1 MSKINQYGRPYVTFD
16 VENKEHRKIFH
27 DIVKHNNFGRAPV
40 RFWLENEQNNLMN
53 QIKVDL
59 VNYYIAKEFGSLTL
73 KESEKMPSSGTRTR
87 PNPMYKMCN
96 KKTRAK
102 LTPLVES
109 CES

>member
-16 VENKEHRKIFH
+16 VENAEHRKIFH
-27 DIVKHNNFGRAPV
+27 DIVKYNNFGRAPI

-59 VNYYIAKEFGSLTL
+59 VNYYITREFGPL
-73 KESEKMPSSGTRTR
+73 KLKDSELFVGGEIRAR
-87 PNPMYKMCN
+87 PNPIFKTCS

-102 LTPLVES
+102 LTPKIA
-109 CES
+109 

>member
-16 VENKEHRKIFH
+16 VENEEHRKIFH
-27 DIVKHNNFGRAPV
+27 DIIKHNNFGRAPV

-59 VNYYIAKEFGSLTL
+59 VNYYLAKEFGSLKL
-73 KESEKMPSSGTRTR
+73 KDSEQIVAGQIRTR
-87 PNPMYKMCN
+87 PNPMFKTCN

-102 LTPLVES
+102 LTPLVP
-109 CES
+109 